1 MRVRKA
7 IVPTAGFGTRFLP
20 VTRSVPKN
28 MLPVWDR
35 PSIHLT
41 VEEAARAGIEH
52 VIFVLTHGQ
61 EAIGYYFDRLPELEQ
76 ALESR
81 GAYDVLQQMIDI
93 SEMAEISYVYQ
104 KRQLGPGHAVLTAR
118 AAVGGEPF
126 AVFFP
131 DDLILS
137 DTPTIADMIEL
148 FADRRSSIIAV
159 AEVPDEMV
167 PAKGIIDPKPVDDRV
182 LEVVGLVEKPALE
195 EAPSNLGI
203 VGRYVLPTDV
213 FEALES
219 VKPGAGGEI
228 WLTDAI
234 AALLPARKAYAYRFP
249 GVHFD
254 VGTPE
259 GLLKAS
265 VHAALHD
272 EDRSPGFRE
281 WLQRQIQP

>member
-1 MRVRKA
+1 
-7 IVPTAGFGTRFLP
+7 
-20 VTRSVPKN
+20 

-61 EAIGYYFDRLPELEQ
+61 EAIGHYFDRLPELEQ

-81 GAYDVLQQMIDI
+81 GAYDVLQQMIGI

>member
-61 EAIGYYFDRLPELEQ
+61 EAIGHYFDRLPELEQ

-81 GAYDVLQQMIDI
+81 GAHDALRQMIEI

-118 AAVGGEPF
+118 AAVGSEPF

-148 FADRRSSIIAV
+148 FADHRSSIIAV

-182 LEVVGLVEKPALE
+182 LEVVGLVEKPALD

-203 VGRYVLPTDV
+203 VGRYVLPPEV

-265 VHAALHD
+265 VHAALQH

-281 WLQRQIQP
+281 WLRHQV

>member
-1 MRVRKA
+1 
-7 IVPTAGFGTRFLP
+7 
-20 VTRSVPKN
+20 

-41 VEEAARAGIEH
+41 VEEAVRAGIEH
-52 VIFVLTHGQ
+52 IIFVLSHGQ
-61 EAIGYYFDRLPELEQ
+61 EPIPHYFDRLPELEQ

-81 GAYDVLQQMIDI
+81 GACDVLRQMIEI

-118 AAVGGEPF
+118 AAVGDEPF

-137 DTPTIADMIEL
+137 DTPTIADMIDL
-148 FADRRSSIIAV
+148 FAGRQSSVVAV
-159 AEVPDEMV
+159 AEAPDETV
-167 PAKGIIDPKPVDDRV
+167 PTKGIIDPKPVDGRV
-182 LEVVGLVEKPALE
+182 LEIVGLIEKPALE
-195 EAPSNLGI
+195 DAPSNLGI
-203 VGRYVLPTDV
+203 VGRYVLCPEV
-213 FEALES
+213 FDALNA
-219 VKPGAGGEI
+219 VRPGAGGEV

-234 AALLPARKAYAYRFP
+234 AALLPTQKVYAYRFP

-259 GLLKAS
+259 GLLRAS
-265 VHAALHD
+265 VHAALRQ
-272 EDRSPGFRE
+272 EDRAPDFRE
-281 WLQRQIQP
+281 WLRRHLAL